1 MGTITMKIDENN
13 NYVEV
18 PSLKLP
24 AGYIKGTVGAGD
36 AFCSGILYGA
46 WRKWDLKESVR
57 LATCAAVAA
66 LSERGAT
73 EGLRSL
79 EEVMKFEEKYPYR

>member
-1 MGTITMKIDENN
+1 M
-13 NYVEV
+13 
-18 PSLKLP
+18 
-24 AGYIKGTVGAGD
+24 GAGD

-46 WRKWDLKESVR
+46 WKKWDLEKSVR

-73 EGLRSL
+73 EGMRSL
-79 EEVMKFEEKYPYR
+79 EEVMKYEEIYPYR